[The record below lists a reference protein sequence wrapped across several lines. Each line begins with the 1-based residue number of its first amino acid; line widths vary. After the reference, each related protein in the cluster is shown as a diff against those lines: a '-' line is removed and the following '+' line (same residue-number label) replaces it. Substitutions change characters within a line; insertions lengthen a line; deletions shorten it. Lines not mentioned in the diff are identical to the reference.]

1 MLLLITGIVVA
12 LGERASTTCRGQSM
26 KDFIKTGRSKAVVRV
41 TLSNKGRNSYQ
52 PEVFGDFITI
62 ERTINA
68 TGSGGYKILNERG
81 KLHIQLLACILSF

>member
-1 MLLLITGIVVA
+1 VNEYISIIYWYLL
-12 LGERASTTCRGQSM
+12 

-41 TLSNKGRNSYQ
+41 TLSNQGRNCYQ
-52 PEVFGDFITI
+52 PDVYGDFITI

-81 KLHIQLLACILSF
+81 KWYLVVSKTMF